1 MPSTS
6 SQLQAKCTL
15 KKASIYFSSEEA
27 WGEVGKEEG
36 GRGVS
41 RSKKRRK
48 TKSRKKRK
56 ERKAAHNKLKI
67 TNPRFVKTRRRT
79 PWLWANSAREWES
92 VQGERR
98 VSSCRSHLA
107 KGNQRSVK
115 VGDILCRFLSASV
128 WHAGRA
134 R

>member
-15 KKASIYFSSEEA
+15 KKASIYFSSQEA

-36 GRGVS
+36 ERGVGGVS
-41 RSKKRRK
+41 GWKKKEEKRKAGKKEKKEKLTKQKSKKTK
-48 TKSRKKRK
+48 T
-56 ERKAAHNKLKI
+56 
-67 TNPRFVKTRRRT
+67 RFVKTRRRI

-92 VQGERR
+92 VQGERS

-107 KGNQRSVK
+107 MGTNDR
-115 VGDILCRFLSASV
+115 
-128 WHAGRA
+128 
-134 R
+134 